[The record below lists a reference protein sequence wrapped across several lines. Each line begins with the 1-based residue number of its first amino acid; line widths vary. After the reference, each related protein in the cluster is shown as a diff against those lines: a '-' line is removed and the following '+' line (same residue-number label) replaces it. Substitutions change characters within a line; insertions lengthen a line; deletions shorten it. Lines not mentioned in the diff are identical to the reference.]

1 MEFSEKTSST
11 GKQSSIF
18 VIKTSIGHEKD
29 VADAVHNKAKKNED
43 VLAILFPTRLR
54 GYLFIESENEQE
66 LQRTI
71 KGITHVR
78 GLIKGTTPINE
89 IQHFFTPKPVVSHM
103 SEGDIVEIVA
113 GPFKG
118 EKARLQTI
126 DETKEEITI
135 ELFEAMVPIPITIRA
150 DHVRVVEKK

>member
-1 MEFSEKTSST
+1 ME
-11 GKQSSIF
+11 SSIF
-18 VIKTSIGHEKD
+18 VVKTSIGHEKD
-29 VADAVHNKAKKNED
+29 VADAIYNKAKKNED
-43 VLAILFPTRLR
+43 VFAILFPTRLR
-54 GYLFIESENEQE
+54 GYLFVESSGEQE
-66 LQRTI
+66 LQRII

-126 DETKEEITI
+126 DENKEEITI

>member
-1 MEFSEKTSST
+1 ME
-11 GKQSSIF
+11 SSIF
-18 VIKTSIGHEKD
+18 VVKTSIGHEKD
-29 VADAVHNKAKKNED
+29 VADAIYNKAKKNED
-43 VLAILFPTRLR
+43 ILAILFPTRLR
-54 GYLFIESENEQE
+54 GYLFVESRGEQE
-66 LQRTI
+66 IQRII

-78 GLIKGTTPINE
+78 GLIKGITPINE

-126 DETKEEITI
+126 DENKEEITI